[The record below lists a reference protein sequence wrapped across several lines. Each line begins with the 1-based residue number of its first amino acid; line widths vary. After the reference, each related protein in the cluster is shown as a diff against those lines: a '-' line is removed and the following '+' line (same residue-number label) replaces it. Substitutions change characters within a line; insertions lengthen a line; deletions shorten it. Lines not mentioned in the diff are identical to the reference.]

1 MLLLALLG
9 SCWVFNM
16 KKSMTDVSDFSDI
29 VEQLFN
35 DIIEDLEKSSEEAEY
50 DSPEDYKNK
59 TGKRF
64 RMTKDQKGRGLNRD
78 EAFKEFLNLSN

>member
-1 MLLLALLG
+1 
-9 SCWVFNM
+9 M
-16 KKSMTDVSDFSDI
+16 KKKITDVGDFSDI

-35 DIIEDLEKSSEEAEY
+35 DIMMDLEEISEEAEY

-64 RMTKDQKGRGLNRD
+64 RMTKDQKGRGLTRD